1 MLSVDQ
7 ASVSLNKVKQN
18 QSAPIRQQKQ
28 RYLGLLSTEPY
39 ALSINLLLLLCTG
52 LRPLHSTHTIREA
65 SRPSAGRRSHTQ
77 GSEDPGLSIPL

>member
-28 RYLGLLSTEPY
+28 RYLGLLSTEP
-39 ALSINLLLLLCTG
+39 
-52 LRPLHSTHTIREA
+52 
-65 SRPSAGRRSHTQ
+65 
-77 GSEDPGLSIPL
+77 